1 MSDALLAPVQQDVT
15 TNENT
20 NESTKA
26 LGQEALFAI
35 AQQDAAEKQA
45 LQAAI
50 DNVSDQLDTIDTKAT
65 SALATAEDAAEDVA
79 GVTATVNSVQSAVD
93 TLSGAVTNIN
103 GTLVNMSD
111 TLGTII
117 GNDAGLSMRQ
127 IAEDVSGETL
137 VFATDAEVDALFE
150 E

>member
-1 MSDALLAPVQQDVT
+1 MSDVVT
-15 TNENT
+15 E

-50 DNVSDQLDTIDTKAT
+50 DDISDQLETVDDKAT
-65 SALATAEDAAEDVA
+65 SALTAAGDAVEDVA

-93 TLSGAVTNIN
+93 TLSGAVTSIN
-103 GTLVNMSD
+103 GTLVNISD
-111 TLGTII
+111 TLGTLI
-117 GNDAGLSMRQ
+117 GSDAGLSIRQ
-127 IAEDVSGETL
+127 IAEDAAGETL
-137 VFATDAEVDALFE
+137 VFATNAEIDALFE

>member
-1 MSDALLAPVQQDVT
+1 MSDVA
-15 TNENT
+15 T

-50 DNVSDQLDTIDTKAT
+50 DSVSDQLDTVDDKAT
-65 SALATAEDAAEDVA
+65 SALTAAGNAVEDVA

-93 TLSGAVTNIN
+93 TLSGAVTSIN
-103 GTLVNMSD
+103 GTLVNISD

-127 IAEDVSGETL
+127 VAEDVSGAKL
-137 VFATDAEVDALFE
+137 VFATDAEIDALFE

>member
-1 MSDALLAPVQQDVT
+1 MSDVA
-15 TNENT
+15 T

-45 LQAAI
+45 LQTAI
-50 DNVSDQLDTIDTKAT
+50 DNVSDQLDTAT
-65 SALATAEDAAEDVA
+65 SALTAAGDAVEDVA

-93 TLSGAVTNIN
+93 TLSGAVTSIN
-103 GTLVNMSD
+103 GTLVNISD

-127 IAEDVSGETL
+127 VAQDVAGATL
-137 VFATDAEVDALFE
+137 VFATNAEIDALFE

>member
-1 MSDALLAPVQQDVT
+1 MSDVA
-15 TNENT
+15 T

-45 LQAAI
+45 LQTAI
-50 DNVSDQLDTIDTKAT
+50 DNVSDQLETIDDKAT
-65 SALATAEDAAEDVA
+65 SALTAAGDAVEDVA

-103 GTLVNMSD
+103 GTLVNISD

-127 IAEDVSGETL
+127 VAQDVAGTTL
-137 VFATDAEVDALFE
+137 VFATNAEIDALFE

>member
-1 MSDALLAPVQQDVT
+1 MSDVA
-15 TNENT
+15 T

-35 AQQDAAEKQA
+35 AQQDATEKQA

-50 DNVSDQLDTIDTKAT
+50 DSVSDQLDTIDDKAS
-65 SALATAEDAAEDVA
+65 SALTAAEDATEDVA

-93 TLSGAVTNIN
+93 TLSGAVSSIN
-103 GTLVNMSD
+103 GTLVNISD

-127 IAEDVSGETL
+127 VAEDVSGAKV
-137 VFATDAEVDALFE
+137 VFATDAEIDALFE